1 MTAISLPTAQD
12 WMAESPFVL
21 SPDEDLFVAIDLLV
35 KHELAAAPVVDEDGQ
50 LLGLLTEKDCLRVLS
65 NLAYAEDLLVAGKV
79 SEFKSAVRMICEPG
93 MDIFRVAEMFLA
105 TNFPILPVVE
115 EGKLCGLISRLA
127 MLRGIQ
133 TYRLQMERERTQREV
148 IAGHQADRPRT
159 IENMQRT
166 VANQTKEQLV
176 RLFGRN
182 S

>member
-1 MTAISLPTAQD
+1 
-12 WMAESPFVL
+12 
-21 SPDEDLFVAIDLLV
+21 
-35 KHELAAAPVVDEDGQ
+35 
-50 LLGLLTEKDCLRVLS
+50 
-65 NLAYAEDLLVAGKV
+65 
-79 SEFKSAVRMICEPG
+79 

-159 IENMQRT
+159 IVNMQRT